1 MIEPVF
7 AASISPTLILVIVV
21 TIGALVGV
29 LMLRR
34 RRNENV
40 DVEHQAPPRRP
51 LRTPGA
57 IHELNPEVVLQ
68 LAAQNKIEAIRLVRE
83 RTGMGLKEA
92 KDYVEA
98 LSSDRPVSL
107 PPSPATTEFSDLDSE
122 VRQLVS
128 QGNLIEAIRLV
139 RERTGMGLKEAKDY
153 VDRLE

>member
-1 MIEPVF
+1 MLEPVF
-7 AASISPTLILVIVV
+7 AASLSPTLILVIVV
-21 TIGALVGV
+21 TIGALVGA

-34 RRNENV
+34 RKNENV
-40 DVEHQAPPRRP
+40 DVERQAPPRRP

-57 IHELNPEVVLQ
+57 THELNPEVVLQ
-68 LAAQNKIEAIRLVRE
+68 LATQNKIEAIRLVRE

-98 LSSDRPVSL
+98 LSSDRPVPL
-107 PPSPATTEFSDLDSE
+107 PPSPATTASSDLDSE

-128 QGNLIEAIRLV
+128 QGKLIEAIRLV